1 MGFRISGLKKEQF
14 AEWFAM
20 TDQELAARHAV
31 RRIADRSHGFP
42 CRIGLTDA
50 EAGQEVLLINYE
62 HLPVDSPYR
71 SSHAIYIRADEQT
84 FDAVDTVPAMLRTRL
99 LSLRGFDDAGLM
111 TNADVI
117 EGRDLESAIE
127 TLFSDPKTSYLHAHI
142 ARPGCYAAR
151 IDRA

>member
-1 MGFRISGLKKEQF
+1 MSFRISGLEKEQF

-20 TDQELAARHAV
+20 TDKELAARHAV

-42 CRIGLTDA
+42 CRISLTDA

-84 FDAVDTVPAMLRTRL
+84 FDAVDTVPPMLRTRL

-127 TLFSDPKTSYLHAHI
+127 TLFADPKTSYLHAHI